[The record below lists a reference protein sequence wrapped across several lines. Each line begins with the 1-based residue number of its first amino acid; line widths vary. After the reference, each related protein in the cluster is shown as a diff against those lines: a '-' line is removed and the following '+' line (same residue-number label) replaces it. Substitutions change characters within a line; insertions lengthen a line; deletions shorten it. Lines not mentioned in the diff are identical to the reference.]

1 MKQEIVRDTFFLQR
15 KSDEATKEDLGV
27 AIDLMDTLR
36 ANQSRCVGM
45 AANMIGKS
53 KNIIAFFDGKTIV
66 VMLNPVITK
75 QKGSFSCEEGC
86 LSLDGV
92 RTVQRYR
99 EISVTYQDMEMKKH
113 TRKYSGFSA
122 QIIQHEVDHLNG
134 VLI

>member
-1 MKQEIVRDTFFLQR
+1 MKREIVRDTFFLQR
-15 KSDEATKEDLGV
+15 KSEEATKEDLST

-36 ANQSRCVGM
+36 ANAFRCVGM

-53 KNIIAFFDGKTIV
+53 KNIIAFFDRKAIV

-75 QKGSFSCEEGC
+75 QEGSYSCEEGC

-92 RTVQRYR
+92 RMVQRYQ
-99 EISVTYQDMEMKKH
+99 EISVTYQDMQMKKH
-113 TRKYSGFSA
+113 TRKYNGFSA